1 MATKWKNTAKR
12 LQGFVKLHWTQTK
25 YILGALLLILA
36 LWMFYVVII
45 YRTWHTTG
53 DTIFFGILGN
63 LFAGTGGCVVVS
75 TLLKQVCGGMWM
87 PEEDPYKAWKKTGRG
102 AERKICQA
110 GAASLIC
117 ALWYM
122 WYLISGGVWNG
133 GGWHYNYAAGYVM
146 IFTVFVQFILLY
158 AVFLRFRR
166 KELDLLYEQQDLDIQ
181 KKVEEVTKQGQKRLE
196 EALEIE
202 RKSLEQVSR
211 SDQLRVDLITNVSHD
226 LKTPLTS
233 MVGYIELIKKED
245 LSDVIRDYVDVISE
259 RAEKLKEMIN
269 SLFNL
274 AKASSGNIEL
284 HPEKFEVNRLIEQ
297 IFADMDDRIKES
309 GLEFVTQLA
318 EESTELCTDNGYFY
332 RICQNLVENALK
344 YSAKGT
350 RVFVKTYIDRGKKE
364 YADVSAGPAGTGVS
378 NALEKNGRICL
389 EITNTSGYP
398 MDFTKEDIVERFA
411 RGDKARSGDGNG
423 LGLAIVSTYAKA
435 LGGEFD
441 IKIDCDQFKARLKF

>member
-1 MATKWKNTAKR
+1 MATKWKNTAKKIH
-12 LQGFVKLHWTQTK
+12 GFLKLHWTQVK
-25 YILGALLLILA
+25 YILGALLLVLGV
-36 LWMFYVVII
+36 WMFYVVIA

-53 DTIFFGILGN
+53 DTVFFGILGN
-63 LFAGTGGCVVVS
+63 LFLGAGLVLGFS
-75 TLLKQVCGGMWM
+75 TLLKRCCGGMWM
-87 PEEDPYKAWKKTGRG
+87 PEEDPYEAWKENGSTV
-102 AERKICQA
+102 ERRLCQA
-110 GAASLIC
+110 WGVALIC
-117 ALWYM
+117 SLWYM
-122 WYLISGGVWNG
+122 WHLMSGGVWYG
-133 GGWHYNYAAGYVM
+133 GGWHYNYAAGYMM
-146 IFTVFVQFILLY
+146 IFTVLVQFILLHV
-158 AVFLRFRR
+158 VFLRFRK
-166 KELDLLYEQQDLDIQ
+166 KELDLLHEQRKLDMQ
-181 KKVEEVTKQGQKRLE
+181 KMLEEVAEQGQKRLE
-196 EALEIE
+196 EALDIE
-202 RKSLEQVSR
+202 RKSMEKVSR

-233 MVGYIELIKKED
+233 MVGYIELIKKEE

-259 RAEKLKEMIN
+259 RAEKLREMIN

-297 IFADMDDRIKES
+297 IFADMDDRIKAS
-309 GLEFVTQLA
+309 GLEFVSQLT
-318 EESTELCTDNGYFY
+318 EENTELYTDNGYFY

-350 RVFVKTYIDRGKKE
+350 RVFVKTYIEKKDNKPLRG
-364 YADVSAGPAGTGVS
+364 
-378 NALEKNGRICL
+378 ICL

-441 IKIDCDQFKARLKF
+441 IKIDCDQFKACLRF